1 MIPRGT
7 ICLLVLAV
15 AHSAVA
21 NDHNWVLT
29 RDRDGI
35 QVYTRVVENSK
46 FKAVK
51 AVMTITASLGE
62 LVALVRDAAA
72 CTDWAALCAKAELV
86 EILSETEGYVYTL
99 NDLPWPISD
108 RDVVA
113 HVLWSQ
119 SPTDLAVTMS
129 ATVVSGKLP
138 IEEGVVRLSYGVI
151 SWQFIPVGMGKIE
164 IVSHAHLDPGGVTPA
179 WLTNRLLV
187 DSPFDTMV
195 GMREMTNA
203 DRYKN
208 SSFEFLSEP

>member
-1 MIPRGT
+1 
-7 ICLLVLAV
+7 
-15 AHSAVA
+15 
-21 NDHNWVLT
+21 
-29 RDRDGI
+29 
-35 QVYTRVVENSK
+35 
-46 FKAVK
+46 
-51 AVMTITASLGE
+51 MTITASLGE

-72 CTDWAALCAKAELV
+72 CMDWAALCAKAELV

-138 IEEGVVRLSYGVI
+138 IEEGVVRLSYGVV

-195 GMREMTNA
+195 GMREMTNV

-208 SSFEFLSEP
+208 SSFEFLSLIHISEPTRPY